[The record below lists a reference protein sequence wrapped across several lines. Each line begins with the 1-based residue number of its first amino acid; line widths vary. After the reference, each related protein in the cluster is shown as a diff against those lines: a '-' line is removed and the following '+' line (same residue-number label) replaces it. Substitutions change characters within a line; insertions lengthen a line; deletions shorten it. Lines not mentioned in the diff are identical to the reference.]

1 MKELQVNERDFKKLF
16 ISDSPTA
23 RFWRFIRGSL
33 RQLLSLAG
41 WFLLFFL
48 ILNFG
53 AYWQRFE
60 YTVNAQP
67 VEKEVIVAAPVVQE
81 IQYKPE
87 LQIPKLGIVAPLL
100 TDIDPAVMVEY
111 LKQGVT
117 QYLDTAKPGQ
127 VGNSVIVGHSS
138 DYPWSDGLYKNVFAL
153 LDKLVAGDQIIIPFG
168 SQRYIYEVYE
178 TKIVRPTELS
188 VLKKTDTPILT
199 LLTCYPVGTTRSRLI
214 VHAKLVSNNVGSPQL
229 TEPFTGEGLPRPR

>member
-1 MKELQVNERDFKKLF
+1 MKELKVDEKDFKRLF
-16 ISDSPTA
+16 ISDTPAA
-23 RFWRFIRGSL
+23 RAWRIFKTGL
-33 RQLLSLAG
+33 RQLIALGAI
-41 WFLLFFL
+41 FVAFFIL
-48 ILNFG
+48 LNFG

-60 YTVNAQP
+60 YNVNAKP
-67 VEKEVIVAAPVVQE
+67 VEKEPVAVAPAEPE

-87 LQIPKLGIVAPLL
+87 VQIPKLGIVAPLL

-127 VGNSVIVGHSS
+127 IGNSVIVGHSS
-138 DYPWSDGLYKNVFAL
+138 DFPWSDGQYKNVFAL
-153 LDKLVAGDQIIIPFG
+153 LDKLVVGDQIIIPFG

-178 TKIVRPTELS
+178 TTVVKPTELS
-188 VLKKTDTPILT
+188 VLKKTDQPIVT

-214 VHAKLVSNNVGSPQL
+214 VKAKLVSNNASSVQL
-229 TEPFTGEGLPRPR
+229 TEPFTGSGLPRPR